1 MADAT
6 FHISFLFGIRPHWRP
21 SCGGAMRVLTLL
33 AIGLVAVGLSGHLSA
48 ATELKVGDIAP
59 DFTLQAS
66 NGKTYKVSDFKNKQ
80 ATVLAWFPKA
90 YTRGCTLECKSL
102 AEHGDMIKKYDVT
115 YFMISVDP
123 IDQNTAFAEQQH
135 ADFPLLSD
143 PTKKTAGAYGVLDM
157 LGIAHR
163 WTFYIGKD
171 GKIQAIDKS
180 VKPATSAEDMAAKL
194 HELGVSMRGQ

>member
-1 MADAT
+1 
-6 FHISFLFGIRPHWRP
+6 
-21 SCGGAMRVLTLL
+21 MRALAVLT
-33 AIGLVAVGLSGHLSA
+33 ICLVGCASSGPGSA
-48 ATELKVGDIAP
+48 AAELKVGSMAP

-66 NGKTYKVSDFKNKQ
+66 DGKTYKVSDFRNKQ
-80 ATVLAWFPKA
+80 AIVLAWFPKA

-102 AEHGDMIKKYDVT
+102 AEHGDMIKRYDVT

-123 IDQNTAFAEQQH
+123 LDKNTGFAQEQH

-143 PTKKTAGAYGVLDM
+143 PSKKTADAYGVLGM
-157 LGIAHR
+157 LGMANR

-171 GKIQAIDKS
+171 GTIQAIDKN

-194 HELGVSMRGQ
+194 HELGVSTRR